1 MQPTDDRDR
10 TQTPPAD
17 AMPPLTPP
25 SRLLDE
31 LGQLGS
37 AVKRLFGAQ
46 LHLLAAELGLARS
59 AVSWMLAAGLAAT
72 VAGVG
77 FGLTLLGLV
86 GLLLAEWFGSWPWA
100 LVALAGLQL
109 LFLFGAIWLFRRCMH
124 WMSLPATRDGWGA
137 MMRRTVQRAEQQV
150 ALDELRD
157 EGKPSK

>member
-1 MQPTDDRDR
+1 M
-10 TQTPPAD
+10 PPDVA
-17 AMPPLTPP
+17 PPLTPP

-31 LGQLGS
+31 LSQLGG
-37 AVKRLFGAQ
+37 AIKRLFGAQ

-77 FGLTLLGLV
+77 FGLTVLGLI

-100 LVALAGLQL
+100 LVTLAGLQL
-109 LFLFGAIWLFRRCMH
+109 VFLFGAIWLFRRCMH
-124 WMSLPATRDGWGA
+124 WMSMPATRHGWGA
-137 MMRRTVQRAEQQV
+137 MMRQTVQRAEQQV
-150 ALDELRD
+150 ALDKLQD